1 MTRTTSPMPP
11 PPIAT
16 GPPTPRPRASV
27 TSPVSSFAPGRKRTA
42 PPLLG
47 HVSRNATLAGAA
59 GNERGEPVAPLVY
72 RGAQIRTGDLS
83 DPNGARYQAAPH
95 PELSQRSAARRR
107 SHSRHTASTDTS
119 HAARYVAWR
128 DNRG

>member
-11 PPIAT
+11 PTAT
-16 GPPTPRPRASV
+16 GPPTLRPRTSV

-47 HVSRNATLAGAA
+47 RLGRNALSHEQPGKQ
-59 GNERGEPVAPLVY
+59 RGEPMAPLVY

-83 DPNGARYQAAPH
+83 DPNGALYQAAPH
-95 PELSQRSAARRR
+95 PEQV
-107 SHSRHTASTDTS
+107 T
-119 HAARYVAWR
+119 
-128 DNRG
+128 